1 MPARPC
7 RGSPGSIWP
16 HPSYHPSR
24 LPAEEATA
32 ARGEGNGCGVAKVAV
47 GRTTRAAVAR
57 AVVERAPALAK
68 AVLAR
73 ATVERT
79 TVERVVK
86 EGGHG
91 LAILL
96 ARDQERRLAR
106 PATVVVCV
114 ASVATAAASAR
125 AKYAR
130 RRQQGERC
138 GAFRGQPST
147 PQPSYAFESEV
158 ALSAAA
164 AAAAPSVSMP
174 VAPGTRRL

>member
-1 MPARPC
+1 V
-7 RGSPGSIWP
+7 
-16 HPSYHPSR
+16 
-24 LPAEEATA
+24 
-32 ARGEGNGCGVAKVAV
+32 NGCGVAKVVV

-125 AKYAR
+125 AKYAMKTGDSLQHPAPASCTPR
-130 RRQQGERC
+130 IVFLTTRIEKRFSSPLFESFETSHAREGLF
-138 GAFRGQPST
+138 FRGT
-147 PQPSYAFESEV
+147 PDNSPQ
-158 ALSAAA
+158 
-164 AAAAPSVSMP
+164 
-174 VAPGTRRL
+174 

>member
-1 MPARPC
+1 
-7 RGSPGSIWP
+7 
-16 HPSYHPSR
+16 
-24 LPAEEATA
+24 
-32 ARGEGNGCGVAKVAV
+32 VAKVAV

-114 ASVATAAASAR
+114 ASVATAAASALLDT
-125 AKYAR
+125 ALDE
-130 RRQQGERC
+130 GEVLET
-138 GAFRGQPST
+138 APAHEATAEAPAAQAEKAA
-147 PQPSYAFESEV
+147 Q
-158 ALSAAA
+158 LLAAA
-164 AAAAPSVSMP
+164 AEVGEAGKP
-174 VAPGTRRL
+174 

>member
-1 MPARPC
+1 M
-7 RGSPGSIWP
+7 
-16 HPSYHPSR
+16 
-24 LPAEEATA
+24 
-32 ARGEGNGCGVAKVAV
+32 AKVVV
-47 GRTTRAAVAR
+47 GRTTRPAVAR
-57 AVVERAPALAK
+57 AVVERSPALAK

-96 ARDQERRLAR
+96 AKDPERLVR
-106 PATVVVCV
+106 PVTVVCV
-114 ASVATAAASAR
+114 ASEATAAASAR

-138 GAFRGQPST
+138 GAFQGQPST

-158 ALSAAA
+158 ASSAAA
-164 AAAAPSVSMP
+164 AAAAPSVSLL

>member
-1 MPARPC
+1 
-7 RGSPGSIWP
+7 
-16 HPSYHPSR
+16 
-24 LPAEEATA
+24 
-32 ARGEGNGCGVAKVAV
+32 VAKVVV
-47 GRTTRAAVAR
+47 GRSTRAAVAR
-57 AVVERAPALAK
+57 AVVERAPAVAK

-73 ATVERT
+73 STVERT
-79 TVERVVK
+79 TVRVVK

-96 ARDQERRLAR
+96 ARDPERRLAR

-138 GAFRGQPST
+138 GAFQGQLST
-147 PQPSYAFESEV
+147 PQPSYAAF
-158 ALSAAA
+158 ARA
-164 AAAAPSVSMP
+164 
-174 VAPGTRRL
+174 RLA

>member
-32 ARGEGNGCGVAKVAV
+32 ARGEGNGCGVAKVVV

-96 ARDQERRLAR
+96 A
-106 PATVVVCV
+106 
-114 ASVATAAASAR
+114 
-125 AKYAR
+125 
-130 RRQQGERC
+130 
-138 GAFRGQPST
+138 
-147 PQPSYAFESEV
+147 
-158 ALSAAA
+158 
-164 AAAAPSVSMP
+164 
-174 VAPGTRRL
+174 

>member
-1 MPARPC
+1 M
-7 RGSPGSIWP
+7 
-16 HPSYHPSR
+16 
-24 LPAEEATA
+24 
-32 ARGEGNGCGVAKVAV
+32 AKVVV
-47 GRTTRAAVAR
+47 GRTTRPAVAR

-79 TVERVVK
+79 TVEWERVVK

-96 ARDQERRLAR
+96 AKDPERLVR
-106 PATVVVCV
+106 PVTVVCV
-114 ASVATAAASAR
+114 ASEATAAASAR

-138 GAFRGQPST
+138 GAFQGQPST

-158 ALSAAA
+158 ASSAAA
-164 AAAAPSVSMP
+164 AAAAPSVSML